1 MFFFSFFVWLWSIV
15 FSPPLLGAGRWKK
28 HIFRFFSS
36 SFLLIVSILCLNTVL
51 LGLGGGVE
59 NRNSFQGLYETLE
72 SNESAGFE
80 MVGARWVV
88 QPQQNI
94 HNCLHDVLSFISSFS
109 GNIYFIAFLYLII
122 RAVTRIF
129 KLLDWFFISVG
140 RFRTEYRKIDS
151 ISPLYKYKY
160 TSTTYPSL

>member
-1 MFFFSFFVWLWSIV
+1 MFKYS
-15 FSPPLLGAGRWKK
+15 SPGVRGGGP
-28 HIFRFFSS
+28 
-36 SFLLIVSILCLNTVL
+36 
-51 LGLGGGVE
+51 GGVE

-122 RAVTRIF
+122 PGGNPNI
-129 KLLDWFFISVG
+129 
-140 RFRTEYRKIDS
+140 
-151 ISPLYKYKY
+151 
-160 TSTTYPSL
+160 